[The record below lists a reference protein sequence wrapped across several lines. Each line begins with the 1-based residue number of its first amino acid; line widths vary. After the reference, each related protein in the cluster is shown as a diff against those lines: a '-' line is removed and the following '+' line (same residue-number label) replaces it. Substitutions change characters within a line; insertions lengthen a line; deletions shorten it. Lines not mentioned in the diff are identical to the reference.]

1 MGPTPCL
8 SDPRILYAAKGAHV
22 FLDTAVRFSTEGE
35 ENSATDNQRGLASD
49 IFALLGAGASSV
61 IGAHHSPKP
70 FARENVMRLENVL
83 RGSGD
88 IGAMVATAWGI
99 KQLDPNQN
107 IVHVENIKP
116 RDFQPPGP
124 FQLIGRPYINDEG
137 DFRIHK
143 NPAECGSLM
152 D

>member
-1 MGPTPCL
+1 
-8 SDPRILYAAKGAHV
+8 
-22 FLDTAVRFSTEGE
+22 
-35 ENSATDNQRGLASD
+35 
-49 IFALLGAGASSV
+49 
-61 IGAHHSPKP
+61 
-70 FARENVMRLENVL
+70 
-83 RGSGD
+83 
-88 IGAMVATAWGI
+88 MVATAWGI
-99 KQLDPNQN
+99 KQLDAAQN

-152 D
+152 DEQQPDRDKGGGAPQIMREAKAANLALMRRWLHDEPALTSRELERRF